1 MARQRAGQLIVAER
15 FVVPRHRE
23 VTRRRSRR
31 REGPVRDL
39 ADEGLHELVLA
50 ALRRLRIPLD
60 IEQLPSGE
68 VVEPRLELVG
78 GDAADGGERIGRED
92 LADDRGVL
100 EQRPIPGVEPVV
112 AEALVNKGSA
122 LSQLGRRREAI
133 ALDEAALRMAQALPN
148 RNFEMR
154 VRNNLASVLGDDDPV
169 RATQIMLDSAELAR
183 EIGDRGMYYWLTTQ
197 ASWGLRAEARDWDE
211 QMERLRGALD
221 TATIRGD
228 RIRLRSFLV
237 SLEATRGEELGTPE
251 QELEDTLGDSTD
263 PDQHYFAL
271 LAVAMVALFAGDAET
286 AYLKAEKAM
295 GLPMQGAEGAAG
307 LALRAAI
314 WAGDHKG
321 IRTSAA
327 VVIGAPYSGPV
338 SRCFR
343 RAAEG
348 AVAFVDG
355 RPAEAV
361 SAIREATSGLDAL
374 GQPFDAAEM
383 AVDAVILMPGDP
395 EIRRIAEE
403 HRSVLE
409 SVGARPDIERLDAAL
424 ASMPIASPAATAIR
438 VEAQPSGS

>member
-1 MARQRAGQLIVAER
+1 MVDEATRAGILANLARVQMRLGHSVESIAAADEALAIAER
-15 FVVPRHRE
+15 L
-23 VTRRRSRR
+23 
-31 REGPVRDL
+31 DL
-39 ADEGLHELVLA
+39 
-50 ALRRLRIPLD
+50 
-60 IEQLPSGE
+60 
-68 VVEPRLELVG
+68 
-78 GDAADGGERIGRED
+78 
-92 LADDRGVL
+92 
-100 EQRPIPGVEPVV
+100 EPVV

-169 RATQIMLDSAELAR
+169 RATQIMLDSAEVAR
-183 EIGDRGMYYWLTTQ
+183 EMGDRGMYYWLTTQ
-197 ASWGLRAEARDWDE
+197 ASWGIRAEARDWDE

-221 TATIRGD
+221 TATVRGD
-228 RIRLRSFLV
+228 RIRLRSFLAG
-237 SLEATRGEELGTPE
+237 LEATRGEDLGTLE
-251 QELEDTLGDSTD
+251 QELEDMLGDSTD

-271 LAVAMVALFAGDAET
+271 QAMAMAALFAGDAET

-321 IRTSAA
+321 IRISAA

-361 SAIREATSGLDAL
+361 SGDPRGDERPRRARS
-374 GQPFDAAEM
+374 
-383 AVDAVILMPGDP
+383 AVRRRRVGRRRGDPHARDP

-424 ASMPIASPAATAIR
+424 ASMPLASPAAAAIR
-438 VEAQPSGS
+438 VEAPTSGS